1 MFVIKLNY
9 FLMNYNLKISTILT
23 RIWLHITKKQKTH
36 LYFLIILML
45 FASFA
50 EVASIGALVPFLAVL
65 TNPDQVF
72 KHNNAQPFIT
82 FFNIKDS
89 SELLYPLTIVFIVVI
104 LVSAILRFIML
115 WFQTNL
121 CFNIGSH
128 LSYKIYRNTL
138 YQPYTVHITKNSSE
152 VITGI
157 STKSNSIIMNA
168 ILPVLTIIS
177 SLLIL
182 ILILSTLIFL
192 NPTIT
197 LIVLFGFGVIYYIII
212 FFSKKKLEIYGID
225 ISKESS
231 NVIKAL
237 QEGLGGIRDVLI
249 DGTQNTYCDLYKK
262 ADDKLR
268 KAQANIAIIGT
279 APRFGVESIGMILI
293 AILAYNMSKDTAN
306 LSTSIAMIGALA
318 LGAQRMLP
326 LLQLTYLSWT
336 SLTGAKSVLN
346 DSIELLEQIIPIK
359 TYNLSNKK
367 IIFEKNIKFSNIS
380 FQYSNELPFVLTDF
394 NFEINKGSKIG
405 IIGGTGSGKSTFLD
419 ILMGLLSPTTGE
431 FTVDE
436 TIINNDSIRSWQ
448 LRIAHVPQSIY
459 LADTSIY
466 ENIAFGLPLNNINYD
481 QVIIAAKKAQIHETI
496 LSLPLGYNTK
506 VGERGIRLSGGQ
518 RQRIGIARS
527 LYKKADVIVFDE
539 ATSALDNKTENY
551 VMSSIDNLDKDLTI
565 IIVAHRLSTLKKC
578 DKIIKIENGQ
588 IVETGTYSEII
599 K

>member
-1 MFVIKLNY
+1 
-9 FLMNYNLKISTILT
+9 MNYNHNILSLLT
-23 RIWLHITKKQKTH
+23 RIWAHVTKRQKFH
-36 LYFLIILML
+36 LYLLVILML

-65 TNPDQVF
+65 TNPEKVF
-72 KHNNAQPFIT
+72 KNTNADPFIS
-82 FFNIKDS
+82 FFKISDS
-89 SELLYPLTIVFIVVI
+89 SELLFPLTLIFIVII
-104 LVSAILRFIML
+104 LISALFRFIML

-138 YQPYTVHITKNSSE
+138 YQPYTSHITKNSSE
-152 VITGI
+152 VISGI
-157 STKSNSIIMNA
+157 STKANSIIMNA

-177 SLLIL
+177 SMLIL
-182 ILILSTLIFL
+182 ILILFTLIFL
-192 NPTIT
+192 NPFIT
-197 LIVLFGFGVIYYIII
+197 LAAIFGFGIIYFIII
-212 FFSKKKLEIYGID
+212 LFSKKKLESYGID
-225 ISKESS
+225 ISNESN

-268 KAQANIAIIGT
+268 KAQAKIAIIGT

-293 AILAYNMSKDTAN
+293 AILAYNMSKDPSN

-336 SLTGAKSVLN
+336 SLTGAKSILN
-346 DSIELLEQIIPIK
+346 DSIELLEQTIPIN
-359 TYNLSNKK
+359 TFNLSYQK
-367 IIFEKNIKFSNIS
+367 ISFENNIKLNNIS
-380 FQYSNELPFVLTDF
+380 FQYSNDLPFVLT
-394 NFEINKGSKIG
+394 NLNLEIKKGSKIG

-419 ILMGLLSPTTGE
+419 ILMGLLTPTNGQ
-431 FTVDE
+431 FSVDDIVINEE
-436 TIINNDSIRSWQ
+436 TIRSWQ
-448 LRIAHVPQSIY
+448 IRIAHVPQNIF
-459 LADTSIY
+459 LADTTIY
-466 ENIAFGLPLNNINYD
+466 ENIAFGLPFNNIELEE
-481 QVIIAAKKAQIHETI
+481 VIIAAKKAQIHETI
-496 LSLPLGYNTK
+496 LTLPLGYKTK

-539 ATSALDNKTENY
+539 ATSALDNETENY

-588 IVETGTYSEII
+588 IVKTGTYSEII